1 MELFGEIFRFTEP
14 RFLWLLAG
22 LPAFIILPFVVLKL
36 KKIRLSRSPA
46 FSEQLSLAKGDL
58 IKHFLKEVII
68 WGLIF
73 TVGALFVSGLEYR
86 TEIQRFFKEDVAI
99 CWVIDVSASMLAE
112 EGHFGPGG
120 RISASKKEIREFLYP
135 SLPEPPF
142 PAGIPMCLVI
152 FAGDVYPVQDMNS
165 DYNVFLQKL
174 DNVRPDFFENQGTNF
189 ELAIKSAVDMFPEG
203 LRVKRIILLSDGDKK
218 ESQETDIASGVSY
231 AREKNVTI
239 DVVGVGYREDQI
251 PNPRGAGF
259 MKDENENPMLTQLH
273 EETLRDEIAGP
284 TGGVYKNYKNSGE
297 LKNYLSEIFEKIKA
311 KATRPVLTW
320 AEADLPLGILGIF
333 FLVLYLKLSFGI
345 KLKIFSLRI

>member
-1 MELFGEIFRFTEP
+1 MELTLGEMFRFTDP
-14 RFLWLLAG
+14 RFLALLAG
-22 LPAFIILPFVVLKL
+22 LPAFIILPFIILKF
-36 KKIRLSRSPA
+36 KKLRLSKSPA
-46 FSEQLSLAKGDL
+46 FSEQLRLAKGDL
-58 IKHFLKEVII
+58 TKRFLKEFMI
-68 WGLIF
+68 WSLLF
-73 TVGALFVSGLEYR
+73 TVGAILISGLEYR
-86 TEIQRFFKEDVAI
+86 TKVQRFFKEDVAI

-120 RISASKKEIREFLYP
+120 RIAAAKREIREFFA
-135 SLPEPPF
+135 PPF
-142 PAGIPMCLVI
+142 PTGIPMCLVI
-152 FAGDVYPVQDMNS
+152 FAGDVYPVQDMNP

-203 LRVKRIILLSDGDKK
+203 VKVKRIILLSDGDKQ

-239 DVVGVGYREDQI
+239 DVIGIGYRADQI

-259 MKDENENPMLTQLH
+259 MKDENEEPKFTELH
-273 EETLRDEIAGP
+273 EDVLKYEIAKP
-284 TGGVYKNYKNSGE
+284 TEGIYKNYKNSGE
-297 LKNYLSEIFEKIKA
+297 LKIYLSEIFDKIKA

-333 FLVLYLKLSFGI
+333 LLVLFLKLSLGNRF
-345 KLKIFSLRI
+345 KIFWLKL